1 MVSLGL
7 IGRKLGHSFSADYFT
22 KKFREEG
29 VDGEYRLYPIPTI
42 DELPGLLDSHPDL
55 DGLNVTIPYKE
66 AVIPLL
72 DHISEEASAIGAVN
86 IIDIRHDGDGKRVLY
101 GYNSDWKGFSDS
113 ILPLI
118 DDNMRKA
125 IVLGTGGASKA
136 VGYVLK
142 RLGIEVLFVSRNPNR
157 KESDTIAY
165 ENLTPEIIRD
175 HRIIVNTTPLG
186 MFPANATYPDIQYD
200 ALTELHLCYDLVY
213 NPEETEFMKR
223 TSKYGAKVKNG
234 LEMLHRQADISR
246 EIWNDHFKSD
256 RQHKRFQGI
265 HFE

>member
-29 VDGEYRLYPIPTI
+29 ADGEYRLYPVQDIR
-42 DELPGLLDSHPDL
+42 ELTELLDSHPDL
-55 DGLNVTIPYKE
+55 NGLNVTIPYKE
-66 AVIPLL
+66 TVIPLL
-72 DHISEEASAIGAVN
+72 DYISEDASAIGAVN
-86 IIDIRHDGDGKRVLY
+86 VIDIRHDSEGNRFLY

-113 ILPLI
+113 LLPLI
-118 DDNMRKA
+118 DAEMQKA

-136 VGYVLK
+136 VGYALK
-142 RLGIEVLFVSRNPNR
+142 RLGIEALLVSRNPNG
-157 KESDTIAY
+157 KTSDTIAY

-186 MFPANATYPDIQYD
+186 MFPDTATCPGIPYD
-200 ALTELHLCYDLVY
+200 ALTERHLCYDLVY

-223 TSKYGAKVKNG
+223 ASKYGAKVKNG

-246 EIWNDHFKSD
+246 EIWKDHF
-256 RQHKRFQGI
+256 
-265 HFE
+265 

>member
-29 VDGEYRLYPIPTI
+29 VDGKYRLYPIPDIGGLT
-42 DELPGLLDSHPDL
+42 ELLDSHPDL
-55 DGLNVTIPYKE
+55 KGLNVTIPYKE

-72 DHISEEASAIGAVN
+72 DHISEDASAIGAVN
-86 IIDIRHDGDGKRVLY
+86 VIDIRHDSEGNRVLY

-113 ILPLI
+113 LLPLI
-118 DDNMRKA
+118 NAKMQKA

-136 VGYVLK
+136 VGYALK
-142 RLGIEVLFVSRNPNR
+142 RLGIEVLFVSRNPNG
-157 KESDTIAY
+157 KASDTIAY
-165 ENLTPEIIRD
+165 EKLTPEIIRD

-186 MFPANATYPDIQYD
+186 MFPDKATYPDIPYD

-223 TSKYGAKVKNG
+223 ASKYGAKVKNG

-246 EIWNDHFKSD
+246 EIWNDHF
-256 RQHKRFQGI
+256 
-265 HFE
+265 